1 MSRFEHRVIVFSA
14 LAIGLLLAACSG
26 APTAGSVTPAASA
39 TASTT
44 GGCASVPGFE
54 HAGTPSLGTH
64 FTDVSFPSGAV
75 AYLTTSP
82 ETNGF
87 QDRLVHVCV
96 TGSGVDAIRGFYGT
110 GVVTQGWSTTATLPS
125 TGDLSTACTNPP
137 YCWIKNDGSI
147 RFLGLEDVATAGP
160 LTTYVL
166 RLVIE
171 PLSSGSGL
179 LNPGDAFD
187 FDPTGPGGG
196 TNDVTWTG
204 AQMTPSGGTQLHNVG
219 LGVMSMLSYADVA
232 GYTYAAVPLSAGTLA
247 VSNLFAVQTSDHHF
261 VKVRVENH
269 LGMQLVLQ
277 WVTYPYTF

>member
-1 MSRFEHRVIVFSA
+1 MSRFKHRMVA
-14 LAIGLLLAACSG
+14 LTAVAIGLLLAACSG
-26 APTAGSVTPAASA
+26 TSTAGSATPAASA
-39 TASTT
+39 TVSTT

-54 HAGTPSLGTH
+54 HASTSSLGTH
-64 FTDVSFPSGAV
+64 FTDVGFPSGAV
-75 AYLTTSP
+75 AYLTTPP

-87 QDRLVHVCV
+87 QYRLVHVCV
-96 TGSGVDAIRGFYGT
+96 TGSGADAVRSFYGT

-137 YCWIKNDGSI
+137 YCWIKNDGVI

-160 LTTYVL
+160 LTTFAL

-171 PLSSGSGL
+171 PLSSGGGL

-187 FDPTGPGGG
+187 FDPTGLGSG

-204 AQMTPSGGTQLHNVG
+204 SQMTPSSGAGMHNVG
-219 LGVMSMLSYADVA
+219 LGVLGTLTYADVA
-232 GYTYAAVPLSAGTLA
+232 GYPYAAVPLSAGTLA
-247 VSNLFAVQTSDHHF
+247 VSDLFAVQTSDHHV

-269 LGMQLVLQ
+269 LGTQLTLQ